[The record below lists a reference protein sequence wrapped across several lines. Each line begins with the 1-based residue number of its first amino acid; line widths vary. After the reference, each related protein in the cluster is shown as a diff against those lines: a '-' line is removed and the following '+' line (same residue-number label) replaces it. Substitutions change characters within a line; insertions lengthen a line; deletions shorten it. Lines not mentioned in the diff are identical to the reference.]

1 MQSFNVINTIQI
13 GNTTS
18 VLVHGRGTPFKN
30 GIIVSDTKGE
40 IYKVI
45 AVGMSGSVLDVN
57 NALDKT
63 SLLVEGSF
71 SSNKMYV

>member
-13 GNTTS
+13 GNTPS
-18 VLVHGRGTPFKN
+18 VLVDGRGTPFKN

-45 AVGMSGSVLDVN
+45 AVGMSGGVLD
-57 NALDKT
+57 AK
-63 SLLVEGSF
+63 
-71 SSNKMYV
+71 